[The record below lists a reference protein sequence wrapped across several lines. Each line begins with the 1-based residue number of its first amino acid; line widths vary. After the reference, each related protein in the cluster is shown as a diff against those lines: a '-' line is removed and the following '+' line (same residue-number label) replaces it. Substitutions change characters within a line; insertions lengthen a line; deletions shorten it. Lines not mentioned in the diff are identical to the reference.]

1 MPQLSSRVIQI
12 QSHKTSVRLNP
23 CEWKAINTIC
33 QKEKIER
40 KQLFELINTNKDE
53 KLGLTTAVRL
63 FAIIYY
69 KNSVLY
75 ANSSLNGNFQ
85 NSIFDAID
93 GISK

>member
-1 MPQLSSRVIQI
+1 MPQLSSRVIQLKT
-12 QSHKTSVRLNP
+12 HKTSVRLNP

-33 QKEKIER
+33 QREKINR
-40 KQLFELINTNKDE
+40 KQLFELINTHKDE
-53 KLGLTTAVRL
+53 KLGLTNSIRL

-85 NSIFDAID
+85 NSIFDAIA
-93 GISK
+93 GIS